1 MVNRNRPAK
10 IRRPGG
16 ALRVR
21 RLLLRTLI
29 MTPLVIGV
37 ALFVALLT
45 AQALYK
51 EELMDWGS
59 GFRAVL
65 VEYGVLSSPDPA
77 APQPKPQSMPL
88 NLIPRQTLAGLITPG
103 LSAED
108 VAATQAAFRSAT
120 PSATGSPTLTPPS
133 TGTWT
138 ASPTPTDTAT
148 PTSTVTPT
156 GTLTPSVTPTRT
168 PYPTWTPLPS
178 RTPTRT
184 PTRTQTPTATQTYTP
199 SVSPTVTNT
208 WDPAIPTYTTAPTNT
223 LAPTQTTAPTA
234 TETPINPSCDYSFNT
249 TFESQVAQL
258 INDERQSRGL
268 YDYRV
273 QSQLRA
279 AARVQAADMAC
290 NHFTGHT
297 GSDGSS
303 VRDRVAAQGYSWTWI
318 GENYMISQN
327 PVTAFNWWMNSTP
340 HTANILSPN
349 YTEFGVGY
357 VYSSESDYGGYFVVV
372 FARP

>member
-1 MVNRNRPAK
+1 
-10 IRRPGG
+10 
-16 ALRVR
+16 
-21 RLLLRTLI
+21 
-29 MTPLVIGV
+29 
-37 ALFVALLT
+37 
-45 AQALYK
+45 
-51 EELMDWGS
+51 
-59 GFRAVL
+59 
-65 VEYGVLSSPDPA
+65 
-77 APQPKPQSMPL
+77 
-88 NLIPRQTLAGLITPG
+88 
-103 LSAED
+103 
-108 VAATQAAFRSAT
+108 
-120 PSATGSPTLTPPS
+120 
-133 TGTWT
+133 
-138 ASPTPTDTAT
+138 
-148 PTSTVTPT
+148 
-156 GTLTPSVTPTRT
+156 
-168 PYPTWTPLPS
+168 
-178 RTPTRT
+178 
-184 PTRTQTPTATQTYTP
+184 
-199 SVSPTVTNT
+199 VTNT

>member
-1 MVNRNRPAK
+1 MNSDTRP
-10 IRRPGG
+10 IRLGGRTRPRKFWRFM
-16 ALRVR
+16 LRV
-21 RLLLRTLI
+21 LVL
-29 MTPLVIGV
+29 TPLTLGF

-45 AQALYK
+45 AQALYA
-51 EELMDWGS
+51 EEMQQVGDGLRSVLLDYGILYEPYEPGS
-59 GFRAVL
+59 SDPGFT
-65 VEYGVLSSPDPA
+65 SPGLP
-77 APQPKPQSMPL
+77 
-88 NLIPRQTLAGLITPG
+88 PREQLEAYITPG
-103 LSAED
+103 LSLRD
-108 VAATQAAFRSAT
+108 RAATELAFSSPA
-120 PSATGSPTLTPPS
+120 PSETSRF
-133 TGTWT
+133 
-138 ASPTPTDTAT
+138 SPTPSLTPTETPTPTSSETAT
-148 PTSTVTPT
+148 PTPSVTST
-156 GTLTPSVTPTRT
+156 GTLTPSDTPTRT

-184 PTRTQTPTATQTYTP
+184 STRTRTPTPSRTFTP
-199 SVSPTVTNT
+199 SVTPTVTNT
-208 WDPAIPTYTTAPTNT
+208 WDPAIPTYTVAPTST
-223 LAPTQTTAPTA
+223 LVPTNTTAPTA
-234 TETPINPSCDYSFNT
+234 TETPISTSCNYSLNT
-249 TFESQVAQL
+249 SFENQVVQL

-268 YDYRV
+268 YAYAV

-303 VRDRVAAQGYSWTWI
+303 VRDRVTAQGYSWSWI
-318 GENYMISQN
+318 GENYMVSQN
-327 PVTAFNWWMNSTP
+327 PVTAFNWWMNSGP